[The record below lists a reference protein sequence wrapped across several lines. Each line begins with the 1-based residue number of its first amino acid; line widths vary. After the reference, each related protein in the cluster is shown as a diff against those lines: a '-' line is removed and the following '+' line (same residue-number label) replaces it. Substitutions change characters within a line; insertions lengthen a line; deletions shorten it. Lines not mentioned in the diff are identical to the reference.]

1 MSGRVTD
8 PLSRTLLTGAV
19 ALRWAALVWGSLAL
33 VVQARD
39 GVVERPAL
47 GTSLLGAAAVWTVA
61 LTMWTRWRPERLA
74 SPAVLCVD
82 VLVASALV
90 IGDAL
95 VHRDVPVQSLGSAWP
110 LAVVITAGVVHGWRA
125 GAGVG
130 LGIGAVGVVADALG
144 ERPGWLG
151 PVGTTVLLA
160 VGGAV
165 AGYVTHLLRRAES
178 EVAHARAR
186 EEVARTLHD
195 GVLQTLAVVQRRSE
209 DPDLA
214 RLARTQELELR
225 RFLQHGPAE
234 DAAGGSGRRDV
245 VAMVRDVAGRIE
257 RDQGLRCE
265 VVVVEPPGP
274 MAAELADALAGAVR
288 EALTNVAKHAATS
301 SATVCLDRG
310 PEGGTTCTVKD
321 DGAGLADGRLREGTG
336 WRVSIRGRLEP
347 LGGTAS
353 VTSMPGHGTEVTL
366 WVP

>member
-1 MSGRVTD
+1 MTDTVTD

-39 GVVERPAL
+39 GAVERPAL
-47 GTSLLGAAAVWTVA
+47 GTTLLGAAALWTVA
-61 LTMWTRWRPERLA
+61 LTMWTRWRPERLS
-74 SPAVLCVD
+74 SPVVLGVD
-82 VLVASALV
+82 LLVAAALV
-90 IGDAL
+90 VGDAL
-95 VHRDVPVQSLGSAWP
+95 VHRDVPAQSLGSAWP
-110 LAVVITAGVVHGWRA
+110 LAVVITAGVVHGWKA

-130 LGIGAVGVVADALG
+130 LGIGAVGVVADAIG

-165 AGYVTHLLRRAES
+165 AGHVTHLLRRAES
-178 EVAHARAR
+178 EVANARAR
-186 EEVARTLHD
+186 EDVARTLHD

-209 DPDLA
+209 DPDLG
-214 RLARTQELELR
+214 RLARAQELELR
-225 RFLQHGPAE
+225 RFLLHGPDRAP
-234 DAAGGSGRRDV
+234 SGRVDV
-245 VAMVRDVAGRIE
+245 VALLRDVAGTAE

-274 MAAELADALAGAVR
+274 TDAEAAEALAGAVR
-288 EALTNVAKHAATS
+288 EALANVAKHAGTGT
-301 SATVCLDRG
+301 ATVCVDRG
-310 PEGGTTCTVKD
+310 PDGGTTCTVKD
-321 DGAGLADGRLREGTG
+321 HGAGLPDGELTEGTG

-347 LGGTAS
+347 LGGSAS
-353 VTSMPGHGTEVTL
+353 VSSLPGHGTEVSL